1 MSETDDVLTDQLA
14 PYRATVGVKAA
25 LLISHDGFLVAA
37 NADES
42 ISIEAVAAQIA
53 GVMDIGRRLADE
65 LEQAAARY
73 ISIEMET
80 LNVLAAPFND
90 ELMLVLIGEPSA
102 IKLSYTL
109 RDARS

>member
-1 MSETDDVLTDQLA
+1 MSDIDDVLADQLV
-14 PYRATVGVKAA
+14 PYRAAEGVKAA

-42 ISIEAVAAQIA
+42 ITIEAVAAQIG
-53 GVMDIGRRLADE
+53 GVMDIARRVAGE
-65 LEQAAARY
+65 LEQPAARY
-73 ISIEMET
+73 ISMEMDT

-102 IKLSYTL
+102 IKLSYSL
-109 RDARS
+109 RGAPS